1 MWFLNKAKDIILSI
15 IRRFSISHVEPYQAV
30 KWHRKHDDS
39 LLCSWPHYAA
49 RAWNMS
55 PLKIN
60 SYSSSCLLLACCNY
74 LPKVMN
80 EMIGSRQ
87 KEHDV
92 KMGFSS
98 IRLFPREGWACLP
111 LGSFCYWT
119 HVSRWPTSCHEWTRV
134 GPLGEHQSFQVPNR
148 ESWSHFYVGLLQG
161 WMSPTLCP
169 QLSGGWKGPKEYE
182 ARWETKTDPRM
193 RALSTELA
201 GCICEGPGHEPWV
214 QEWWL
219 PGLVICYWKPDIPSF
234 GLCDYSLFVAIEAK
248 PISYIQ

>member
-15 IRRFSISHVEPYQAV
+15 IRRFSISHVEPCQAV

-39 LLCSWPHYAA
+39 LLCSRPHYAA
-49 RAWNMS
+49 GAWNMS

-92 KMGFSS
+92 KMGFSGIS
-98 IRLFPREGWACLP
+98 LFPREGWACLP
-111 LGSFCYWT
+111 LGFFCYWT
-119 HVSRWPTSCHEWTRV
+119 HVSRWPTSCCEWTRE

-148 ESWSHFYVGLLQG
+148 NHGHIFMLVRFKAEWVQHYVPSFLEAERGPRTMRPDGRPKLIQG
-161 WMSPTLCP
+161 CGHCP
-169 QLSGGWKGPKEYE
+169 QSWLDAFVRGLGMNRECRSGGCL
-182 ARWETKTDPRM
+182 
-193 RALSTELA
+193 AL
-201 GCICEGPGHEPWV
+201 
-214 QEWWL
+214 
-219 PGLVICYWKPDIPSF
+219 
-234 GLCDYSLFVAIEAK
+234 
-248 PISYIQ
+248 